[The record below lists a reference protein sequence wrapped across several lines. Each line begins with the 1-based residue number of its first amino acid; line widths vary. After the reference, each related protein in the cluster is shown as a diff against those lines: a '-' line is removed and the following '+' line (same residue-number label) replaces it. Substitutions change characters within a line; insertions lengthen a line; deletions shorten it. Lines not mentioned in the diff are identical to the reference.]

1 MRARSKA
8 LLGCLLVLLA
18 AGCGKRPPRE
28 LPFPAFDPRAPFPE
42 LAGGEEPAAP
52 AKKASDFDR
61 ALAPAT
67 DATLREEPHQS
78 MPLGNGLLGD
88 LPGDSGAWSWSADRR
103 LTLAVH
109 RGAAGVDAL
118 IWAEAFTPRMAT
130 GPAAETRRFQRE
142 IVPGEMDDLPD
153 LESYL
158 GLFRHDRGRRL
169 ARDTGLDPL
178 QALNLLELARTRTAG
193 LGLGFRSS
201 GEDSSGVRRW
211 AGRNPRGVT
220 VRLDRSAGTWGRQ
233 RPFPAELAR
242 GLGGLGKTAPELK
255 PVADWIAQ
263 SAGWEEPGAP
273 SGGPAY
279 LLTGSATVEH
289 EAVGAHLAILCA
301 RVPQCPVA
309 KDLSAFLGSLQI
321 ADLARLQRLQ
331 GSSAGDP
338 SDLARSAG
346 LRVLPS
352 ALVKPE

>member
-1 MRARSKA
+1 MRSRSQA
-8 LLGCLLVLLA
+8 LLGCALVLLA
-18 AGCGKRPPRE
+18 AGCGGRSPRE

-52 AKKASDFDR
+52 GKSSSGFDR

-67 DATLREEPHQS
+67 DAAPREEPRQS

-109 RGAAGVDAL
+109 RGASGVDAL
-118 IWAEAFTPRMAT
+118 IWAEAFTPRMAA

-142 IVPGEMDDLPD
+142 IVPDEAESSPD
-153 LESYL
+153 LEDYAS
-158 GLFRHDRGRRL
+158 LFLHDRRRKL

-178 QALNLLELARTRTAG
+178 QALRLLELARTRTAG

-211 AGRNPRGVT
+211 AGRNSHGVT

-242 GLGGLGKTAPELK
+242 GLGGLGKTAPELQ
-255 PVADWIAQ
+255 PVADWITQGAD
-263 SAGWEEPGAP
+263 GEEAGAP

-279 LLTGSATVEH
+279 LLTGSATVGS
-289 EAVGAHLAILCA
+289 EAVGAHLAILCV
-301 RVPQCPVA
+301 RMPDCPVA

-338 SDLARSAG
+338 ADLARSAG

-352 ALVKPE
+352 TLVKTE